1 MSTRD
6 GPATALRPDPELG
19 WAEVSDE
26 GGAPGRPQGVAGGPP
41 ARLRV
46 VGTETYASWDE
57 IYVDNAVRVYRL
69 LYAKVG
75 NRADAEDL
83 TTEVFLSAY
92 GPLRVNASRGE
103 VRAYLAATARTTLAR
118 HWRARLGVEV
128 THLDVDVAARELHED
143 PPASAA
149 PNRARDV
156 LAPLPERHRRIL
168 ELRFLEGR
176 SVREAAHEMG
186 ISVGNAKVL
195 QHRALRMAA
204 RLDQAGEA

>member
-1 MSTRD
+1 MTD
-6 GPATALRPDPELG
+6 HPGTPPGPAGA
-19 WAEVSDE
+19 
-26 GGAPGRPQGVAGGPP
+26 APGGDAH
-41 ARLRV
+41 RLHV
-46 VGTETYASWDE
+46 VGTDCYANWDE
-57 IYVDNAVRVYRL
+57 IYVDNVVRVYRL

-83 TTEVFLSAY
+83 TTEVFLAAY
-92 GPLRVNASRGE
+92 GPLRVDASRGE
-103 VRAYLAATARTTLAR
+103 VRAYLAATARTALAR
-118 HWRARLGVEV
+118 HWRVRLGVEV
-128 THLDVDVAARELHED
+128 THLDVDIASRELQDD
-143 PPASAA
+143 PPPSAA

-204 RLDQAGEA
+204 RLDQAGDA